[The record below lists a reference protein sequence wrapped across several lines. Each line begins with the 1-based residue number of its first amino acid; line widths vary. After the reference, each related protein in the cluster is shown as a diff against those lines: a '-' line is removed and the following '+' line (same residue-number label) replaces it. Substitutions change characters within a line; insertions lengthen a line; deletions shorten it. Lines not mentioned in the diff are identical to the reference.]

1 MTAIAEDAT
10 VRDTSSTIPNEH
22 NAEVPQTKYNIT
34 LGTDINTYPVSKSI
48 LKSSK
53 RCTSALTNIITTNF
67 FLMHPNFYSY

>member
-22 NAEVPQTKYNIT
+22 NPEVPQTKYNIT

-48 LKSSK
+48 LKSLK